1 MNEAKTYDVV
11 IIGGGVIGLTIAE
24 QFLQKKIKN
33 ICLLEKNNEVML
45 ETSSHNSGVIHSGF
59 DATPGTLK
67 AKFNVQGRHLFEK
80 KYLNKNAQFHWENA
94 NSYILAF
101 TKDEIEEL
109 HKLYEQGIKNGLEK
123 GSMKII
129 EAEELFKINPFLNKR
144 ILKALQ
150 VTTSKII
157 DAHEFGNF
165 IFEKAKK
172 LGLKYHLNFKVIDIE
187 KNKTNWII
195 KSDDNRIVNAKY
207 IINASGVR
215 AEEIAR
221 LVEKNPLFKIKTRR
235 GQYLILDQ
243 SEHKFATNDVFFLTP
258 SKHGKGVIVA
268 SLLDGRVL
276 VGPNAEDN
284 IPKDNIHLVTEE
296 GLKYVRKIGKKIN
309 SKINLDRVVSV
320 IAGSRSINEL
330 TNDFFIN
337 QSQEVD
343 NFFHVAG
350 IQSPGLSSSPAI
362 AEYVFKKYQ
371 ELKK

>member
-1 MNEAKTYDVV
+1 MDKIRTYDVV
-11 IIGGGVIGLTIAE
+11 IIGGGVIGLTIAKE
-24 QFLQKKIKN
+24 FLENGVKN
-33 ICLLEKNNEVML
+33 ICLLEKNSEVML

-67 AKFNVQGRHLFEK
+67 AKFNVLGRHIFEK
-80 KYLNKNAQFHWENA
+80 KYLKADAKFHWEKA
-94 NSYILAF
+94 DSYILAF

-109 HKLYEQGIKNGLEK
+109 DKLYDQGIKNGLEK

-129 EAEELFKINPFLNKR
+129 EHDELLKINPYLNKR
-144 ILKALQ
+144 IIKALQ
-150 VTTSKII
+150 ITTSKVI
-157 DAHEFGNF
+157 DAHQFGNF
-165 IFEKAKK
+165 IFAQAKE
-172 LGLKYHLNFKVIDIE
+172 LGLNYHLNFKVNEIT
-187 KNKTNWII
+187 KNKNHWVI
-195 KSDDNRIVNAKY
+195 KSDNNHILNANF

-221 LVEKNPLFKIKTRR
+221 FVEKNPLFKIKTRR
-235 GQYLILDQ
+235 GQYLVLDQ
-243 SEHKFATNDVFFLTP
+243 SENKFTPTGVFFLTP

-284 IPKDNIHLVTEE
+284 VPKDNIHLVTVE
-296 GLKYVRKIGKKIN
+296 GLKYVRKIGRKIN

-320 IAGSRSINEL
+320 FAGSRSINEL
-330 TNDFFIN
+330 TNDYYIDN
-337 QSQEVD
+337 SKEVD

-362 AEYVFKKYQ
+362 AEYVFKRYK